1 VISSDSDRPRVLLIV
16 ENEPVPSDAR
26 VWSEALALRD
36 AGFEVEAICPQG
48 HPGHDDAPFEVREGI
63 PIFRYSPRPADGS
76 VRGYLREYAT
86 AIAQVFRLARQQ
98 ARSRPFDV
106 IHAANP
112 PDVLLPALAPFKLSG
127 TRFVFD
133 QHDLTPELY
142 ATRFGKRG
150 LIYATLR
157 LAEGLSFA
165 LADVVLSTND
175 SFRQLA
181 LGRGRMRPSDV
192 FVVRNGPDPAE
203 FATAEPDASLKRGLP
218 HLLTYVGLIEPQ
230 DGVELA
236 LQALAM
242 LRKRRTDWRAVFVGD
257 GGALAGVKAL
267 ARDAGLRD
275 CLEFTGLITD
285 RTRIAEILATSD
297 VSLSPEP
304 KNALNDSST
313 LIKVAESMAAGT
325 PVVAFDLTETRI
337 TAGKAAA
344 YAVPNEPRDFANA
357 IDRLLDDPVRR
368 ARMGAIGRA
377 RIARTLAWEHSKDD
391 LLRAYAGLIPNHRP
405 SNAVSATVGQETG
418 A

>member
-1 VISSDSDRPRVLLIV
+1 MISSDSACPRVLLVV

-26 VWSEALALRD
+26 VWSEALALSY

-48 HPGHDDAPFEVREGI
+48 HTGYDDAPFEVRDGI
-63 PIFRYSPRPADGS
+63 QIFRYPQRPSDGS

-86 AIAQVFRLARQQ
+86 AVAHVFRLACQ
-98 ARSRPFDV
+98 RSRFGRFAV

-112 PDVLLPALAPFKLSG
+112 PDVLLPALAPFKLCG

-133 QHDLTPELY
+133 QHDLAPEVY
-142 ATRFGKRG
+142 AIRFGQRG
-150 LIYATLR
+150 FVYGALR
-157 LAEGLSFA
+157 IAEGLSFV
-165 LADVVLSTND
+165 LADVVLSTNE
-175 SFRQLA
+175 SFRKVA
-181 LGRGRMRPSDV
+181 LRRGRMRPSDV

-203 FATAEPDASLKRGLP
+203 FASAEADPSLKRDVP

-242 LRKRRTDWRAVFVGD
+242 LRRRRTDWRAVFVGD
-257 GGALAGVKAL
+257 GGALGSVKAF
-267 ARDAGLRD
+267 ARDAGL
-275 CLEFTGLITD
+275 CECVEFTGLITD
-285 RTRIAEILATSD
+285 RSRIAEILATSD

-313 LIKVAESMAAGT
+313 LIKVAEAMAAGT

-337 TAGKAAA
+337 TAGRAAA
-344 YAVPNEPRDFANA
+344 YATPNDPHEFAAA
-357 IDRLLDDPVRR
+357 IDRLLDDPARR

-377 RIARTLAWEHSKDD
+377 RIARTFAWEHSKSD
-391 LLRAYAGLIPNHRP
+391 LLRAYAHLLPNRSPHSR
-405 SNAVSATVGQETG
+405 SAAVNPRTSA
-418 A
+418 